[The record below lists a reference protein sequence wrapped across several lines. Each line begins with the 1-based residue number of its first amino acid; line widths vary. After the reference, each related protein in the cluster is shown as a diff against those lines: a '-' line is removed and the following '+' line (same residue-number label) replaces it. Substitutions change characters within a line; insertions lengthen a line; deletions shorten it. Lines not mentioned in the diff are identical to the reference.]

1 MTTIQMPETGE
12 HVRTEI
18 LGAGT
23 GAVSASKMGKEWART
38 VTAVD
43 PSQRGG
49 YAIQGDFLSVGTTQI
64 LPVGTVVLAYAD
76 WNAGS
81 HGNQRWVARALLSRV
96 QPDGSMEEIECVETD
111 RGSWAAETVA
121 VLSGWVQ
128 EQAPTSSPE
137 GGEIEPE
144 EAALLQERVA
154 ALEAQ
159 VAEMAAQIAA
169 LTGREQEAQR

>member
-1 MTTIQMPETGE
+1 MTIIKMPETGD
-12 HVRTEI
+12 HVRVEI

-23 GAVSASKMGKEWART
+23 ADVASSKLGKAWAKA

-49 YAIQGDFLSVGTTQI
+49 YAIQGEFVRVETTQI
-64 LPVGTVVLAYAD
+64 LPVGAVVLAYSD

-81 HGNQRWVARALLSRV
+81 HGNPRWVARALLSRV
-96 QPDGSMEEIECVETD
+96 QSDGSMEEIECIETG

-121 VLSGWVQ
+121 VLSEWVQ
-128 EQAPTSSPE
+128 EQSPASSPE
-137 GGEIEPE
+137 DDGIEPE
-144 EAALLQERVA
+144 EAVSLQERVA

-169 LTGREQEAQR
+169 LTGREQEAQ